1 MSRIITTERGEV
13 KALAKMFECTPRT
26 INNYLNGRTPQGPDY
41 NKVRKVA
48 LERGAIELKNHNQ

>member
-13 KALAKMFECTPRT
+13 NALAKMFGCTRRT
-26 INNYLNGRTPQGPDY
+26 VNNYLNGRTPQGADY

-48 LERGAIELKNHNQ
+48 LERGAIELKNHNK